1 MTKVHLTYIRSQK
14 CSPIWSDYFY
24 HSSHVRYTMI
34 LPIDGVAS
42 ISYYMEETLDHA
54 NNCVWLHFLPATLCQ
69 ETTIWILHIAFN
81 DGGNRTRAACSA
93 SECAIHCAIA
103 SRKPIW
109 SEICLGAQK
118 QQLTSL
124 SKIGCGFIYE
134 NVFYEIQIQSR
145 DASWN
150 PHPDADRH
158 PIETSSI
165 SNGQINWNRCQQ
177 STFHPIR
184 PQYPSPNIE
193 VTCFACLP
201 KFVGSSL

>member
-1 MTKVHLTYIRSQK
+1 MFADMKRV
-14 CSPIWSDYFY
+14 FY

-42 ISYYMEETLDHA
+42 FSYYLEETLDHA

-109 SEICLGAQK
+109 SVLPRSPKTTIDFSQQDRLWFHLWKCL
-118 QQLTSL
+118 L
-124 SKIGCGFIYE
+124 
-134 NVFYEIQIQSR
+134 R
-145 DASWN
+145 DLNSVKRCFVESSSWCW
-150 PHPDADRH
+150 
-158 PIETSSI
+158 SS
-165 SNGQINWNRCQQ
+165 SNRYFEYLKR
-177 STFHPIR
+177 SD
-184 PQYPSPNIE
+184 
-193 VTCFACLP
+193 
-201 KFVGSSL
+201 